1 MNDGERL
8 EKPLTYAELSKLYKA
23 EKQKH
28 DLLRNSTKT
37 REKRFLDVM
46 GLFPLVVV
54 NERQQIQAINRFAR
68 AIFEYD
74 DSTEVQNQPVDFL
87 FPGLEKVSLQTE
99 PVQVVGQRKS
109 GERFAA
115 ELIVN
120 SFVDNDT
127 NLLVTVN
134 DITERHR
141 LEQLRKDLI
150 AMVSHDMRSPLTA
163 VKVVLDMVS
172 EGVGGELNPRGT
184 RIIGNAQSSISYL
197 ISLVSNLLDN
207 EKIESGTI
215 EMHVTEASVDSVVS
229 KAITT
234 VDAAKQ
240 RPTVTL
246 ESETTNDR
254 FLGDEDRI
262 VQVLINLISNAIK
275 YSPDDSVVKVVAGI
289 EGLAIKFQ
297 VIDKGPGIP
306 KELQHQIFERYKQ
319 LEQHK
324 EIKRQGFGLGLAIC
338 KALVEKQ
345 HGRIWVESEV
355 GKGSKFCFTVPL
367 APPES

>member
-1 MNDGERL
+1 MNEGERL

-37 REKRFLDVM
+37 RENRFLDVM

-54 NERQQIQAINRFAR
+54 NEHQKIQAINRFAR
-68 AIFEYD
+68 AIFEYE
-74 DSTEVQNQPVDFL
+74 DSSEVQDKPVDFL
-87 FPGLEKVSLQTE
+87 FPGLEKISLRTD

-120 SFVDNDT
+120 TFDDR

-163 VKVVLDMVS
+163 VKVVLDMVAD
-172 EGVGGELNPRGT
+172 GVGGELNPRGT
-184 RIIGNAQSSISYL
+184 RIINNAQASVLYL

-215 EMHVTEASVDSVVS
+215 EIHVTEASVDSVVS
-229 KAITT
+229 KAIMT

-306 KELQHQIFERYKQ
+306 QELQHQIFERYKQ

-367 APPES
+367 APPED

>member
-1 MNDGERL
+1 MSEGERL
-8 EKPLTYAELSKLYKA
+8 EKPLTYAELSKLYKE
-23 EKQKH
+23 EKNQTEV
-28 DLLRNSTKT
+28 LRKLFVLK
-37 REKRFLDVM
+37 EKKLQGIIRRFPV
-46 GLFPLVVV
+46 GLIVVAPD
-54 NERQQIQAINRFAR
+54 RSIIAINPLAEE
-68 AIFEYD
+68 IFEYEPH
-74 DSTEVQNQPVDFL
+74 EVERRPFDFL
-87 FPGLEKVSLQTE
+87 FPDFKTLGLSADPL
-99 PVQVVGQRKS
+99 QVVGQRKS

-120 SFVDNDT
+120 SYDDM
-127 NLLVTVN
+127 NLLVTVQ

-163 VKVVLDMVS
+163 VKMVLDMVAD
-172 EGVGGELNPRGT
+172 GVGGELNSRGT

-197 ISLVSNLLDN
+197 MSLVANLLDN

-215 EMHVTEASVDSVVS
+215 EMNVSEASVDSVVS
-229 KAITT
+229 KAIMT

-240 RPTVTL
+240 RPSVVL

-289 EGLAIKFQ
+289 EGLSIKFQ

-306 KELQHQIFERYKQ
+306 KEQQHQIFERYKQ

-345 HGRIWVESEV
+345 HGRIWVESEP

-367 APPES
+367 TPPGQ

>member
-1 MNDGERL
+1 MSEGERL
-8 EKPLTYAELSKLYKA
+8 DKPLTYAELTKLYKA
-23 EKQKH
+23 VKQKY
-28 DLLRNSTKT
+28 DFLRSSATT
-37 REKRFLDVM
+37 REKFFQDVL
-46 GLFPLVVV
+46 GQFPLVVV
-54 NERQQIQAINRFAR
+54 NEHQKIQALNRFAR

-74 DSTEVQNQPVDFL
+74 DTTEVQDKPVGFL
-87 FPGLEKVSLQTE
+87 FPGLEEISLRAD
-99 PVQVVGQRKS
+99 PLQVVGQRKS

-115 ELIVN
+115 ELIAN
-120 SFVDNDT
+120 SFDDQ
-127 NLLVTVN
+127 NLLVTVQ

-163 VKVVLDMVS
+163 VKVVLDMVAD
-172 EGVGGELNPRGT
+172 GVGGELNPRGT
-184 RIIGNAQSSISYL
+184 RIINNAQSSISYL

-215 EMHVTEASVDSVVS
+215 EMHVTETSVDSVIS
-229 KAITT
+229 KAIIT
-234 VDAAKQ
+234 VEAAKQ

-254 FLGDEDRI
+254 FMGDEDRI
-262 VQVLINLISNAIK
+262 IQVLINLITNAIK
-275 YSPDDSVVKVVAGI
+275 YSPDDSAVKVVAGI

-345 HGRIWVESEV
+345 HGQIWVESEV

-367 APPES
+367 APPEH

>member
-23 EKQKH
+23 EKQKS
-28 DLLRNSTKT
+28 DLLRNSMVK
-37 REKRFLDVM
+37 REKDFQELMRK
-46 GLFPLVVV
+46 FPLIVVDQ
-54 NERQQIQAINRFAR
+54 RQKIQAINSPAR
-68 AIFEYD
+68 TIFEYHE
-74 DSTEVQNQPVDFL
+74 TEVEHKPIDFL
-87 FPGLEKVSLQTE
+87 FPGLEKLFLKTE
-99 PVQVVGQRKS
+99 PFQVVGQRKS

-115 ELIVN
+115 ELFVN
-120 SFVDNDT
+120 SYDDDNMI
-127 NLLVTVN
+127 VTVQ

-215 EMHVTEASVDSVVS
+215 EIHVTEASVDSVVS

-240 RPTVTL
+240 RPTVTI

-262 VQVLINLISNAIK
+262 VQILINLISNAIK